1 MKEGSSS
8 GNFVSG
14 ALGLAQYGAVSIAL
28 CYRGPVTWHVS
39 GSSLMVKG
47 FRYVD
52 RLGGHRKVVPSADLY
67 KGKKTSN
74 ATMKPL

>member
-52 RLGGHRKVVPSADLY
+52 RLGGHRKVVPSGYLR
-67 KGKKTSN
+67 GKKHP
-74 ATMKPL
+74 MRL